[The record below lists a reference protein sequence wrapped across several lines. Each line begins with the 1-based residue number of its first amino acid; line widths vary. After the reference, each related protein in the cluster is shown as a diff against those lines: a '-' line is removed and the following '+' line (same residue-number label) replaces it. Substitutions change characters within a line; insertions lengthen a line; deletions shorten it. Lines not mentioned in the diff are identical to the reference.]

1 MNIMYRM
8 ESELITW
15 FHNLKQRVKIW
26 SYIGRGNMFQLLNT
40 IASLK
45 FSGSKWF
52 FFFFTN
58 YNQTKLKEYIPMHL
72 FFFNIK
78 CPWGNINWKQGMYI
92 HFLKSCKY
100 FALYIDYGPHMIVM
114 IWLVIQPVSYTGC
127 LSGYDFLSVP
137 GKVWPS
143 LPPVVICSD
152 ICDPSDIL
160 KDVTELRVSLDDGGF
175 IPYDILQGMQWINS
189 RFIAN
194 TISIRS
200 RM

>member
-1 MNIMYRM
+1 
-8 ESELITW
+8 
-15 FHNLKQRVKIW
+15 
-26 SYIGRGNMFQLLNT
+26 
-40 IASLK
+40 
-45 FSGSKWF
+45 
-52 FFFFTN
+52 
-58 YNQTKLKEYIPMHL
+58 
-72 FFFNIK
+72 
-78 CPWGNINWKQGMYI
+78 MYI